1 MEDVSKKVQ
10 EILWKCTFCAE
21 RSYRTV
27 KKYDVIGAVRSRDQ
41 YDYRSSMIAGPVWS
55 QEHPDKGRIW
65 DKDQYDHTAGING
78 QYDYRTGIKGPVWSY
93 GRYHQ
98 GLVWSQEH
106 PDKGRIWDKDQYDHT
121 AGINGQY
128 DYRTG
133 IKGPVWSPQDRCH
146 PGTSII
152 TGPVWSCG
160 RYHQGTSIIEG
171 PVWSQDQYDRM
182 AIIKGAVWSQDRY
195 HPGTSM
201 VTAPVW
207 LQDRDDHSASVFTTS
222 VWSQDP
228 EELVVKNQLLY
239 LFKISVCHPEVFW
252 HI

>member
-78 QYDYRTGIKGPVWSY
+78 QYDYRTGIK
-93 GRYHQ
+93 R
-98 GLVWSQEH
+98 
-106 PDKGRIWDKDQYDHT
+106 
-121 AGINGQY
+121 
-128 DYRTG
+128 
-133 IKGPVWSPQDRCH
+133 PVWSPQDRCH

-160 RYHQGTSIIEG
+160 RYHQGTSMVTG
-171 PVWSQDQYDRM
+171 PVSSRDQYDHRISM
-182 AIIKGAVWSQDRY
+182 IVWLSSREQYGHRTGIIQGPAWSQHQYDCRTGMITVPVCSQHRY
-195 HPGTSM
+195 
-201 VTAPVW
+201 
-207 LQDRDDHSASVFTTS
+207 DHRTQKS
-222 VWSQDP
+222 W
-228 EELVVKNQLLY
+228 
-239 LFKISVCHPEVFW
+239 
-252 HI
+252 